1 MARRNRKS
9 KNPIKG
15 DSKYND
21 IQLGKFINKVMM
33 KGKKSLAESLVYD
46 ALSRVE
52 NESKQPALDVFKR
65 ALKNVMPEVEVKSR
79 RVGGATYQVPTEV
92 RVDRQVALAMNW
104 IISAARGRSG
114 MDMANCLAREFIE
127 AFNEQGSAIKR
138 KDDMH
143 RMANANR
150 AFVNYTW

>member
-1 MARRNRKS
+1 MARRNRKI
-9 KNPIKG
+9 KNPQKG
-15 DSKYND
+15 DSKFND
-21 IQLGKFINKVMM
+21 LQLGKFINKVML
-33 KGKKSLAESLVYD
+33 KGKRSLAESLVYN
-46 ALSRVE
+46 ALTIVE

-79 RVGGATYQVPTEV
+79 RVGGATYQVPTEI
-92 RVDRQVALAMNW
+92 RTDRQVALAMRW
-104 IISAARGRSG
+104 IIGSARGRSG

-127 AFNEQGSAIKR
+127 AFNDQGSAIKK

-150 AFVNYTW
+150 AFVNYSW